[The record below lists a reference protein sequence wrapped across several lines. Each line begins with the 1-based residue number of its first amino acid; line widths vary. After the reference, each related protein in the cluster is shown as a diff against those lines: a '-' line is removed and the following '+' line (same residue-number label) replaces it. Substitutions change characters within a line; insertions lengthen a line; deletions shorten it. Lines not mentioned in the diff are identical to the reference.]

1 MKLLN
6 YTAVKNKSSR
16 GKIRMKNI
24 TPYMREQLLIK
35 LLEQQCGYDKAHKL
49 IERTELEYAMIMNSS
64 NIEVR

>member
-6 YTAVKNKSSR
+6 YTANKNTSSR
-16 GKIRMKNI
+16 GKIMKNI

-64 NIEVR
+64 KIEVR

>member
-6 YTAVKNKSSR
+6 YTAVKNKSCR
-16 GKIRMKNI
+16 GKIMKNI

-64 NIEVR
+64 KIEVR

>member
-1 MKLLN
+1 MMN
-6 YTAVKNKSSR
+6 
-16 GKIRMKNI
+16 NI

-49 IERTELEYAMIMNSS
+49 IERTEFEYAMIMNSS

>member
-1 MKLLN
+1 MMN
-6 YTAVKNKSSR
+6 
-16 GKIRMKNI
+16 NI
-24 TPYMREQLLIK
+24 TPYIREQLLIK

>member
-1 MKLLN
+1 MKLYNLTAEK
-6 YTAVKNKSSR
+6 YTKSY
-16 GKIRMKNI
+16 RMKNI

-64 NIEVR
+64 KIEVR

>member
-1 MKLLN
+1 MKLIN

-16 GKIRMKNI
+16 GKIMIKNI

-49 IERTELEYAMIMNSS
+49 IEHTELEYAAIMNCS
-64 NIEVR
+64 NIERR